1 MGNCARHENAVG
13 RFFPR
18 CAPRYTAPRCRGAAL
33 LTVFGMSRYAIYV
46 DVGYL
51 YAEGGRLLSGLRQPR
66 HAVHLDYDR
75 FVPFL
80 SDFVGSRQ
88 ARHELLRIY
97 WYDGARGAPTPA
109 QLAIGYRDQIKLRLG
124 LIDASGQQR
133 GVDALFVRD
142 LVMDA
147 HHRSISDA
155 WLVTGDDDLR
165 GGSLVAQELGVRVH
179 LIGLGDRDSHNQAR
193 SLLLDAD
200 SAHLWD
206 RQEVSQWMQVRASI
220 DDADPDDEEVE
231 PLYAKLPAGTD
242 LAEAALTM
250 ALDFSTSMDCE
261 ELEEIIESWS
271 VARQGIPPRYDKP
284 LIWRFVQQWPGEVG
298 PTEKRAVRSALIDAC
313 RKRLADLQAD

>member
-133 GVDALFVRD
+133 GVDALSIVRYNVDIPKPD
-142 LVMDA
+142 LIVFLDLEPKIVLDRIMKRDKGNLA
-147 HHRSISDA
+147 YEERDFSH
-155 WLVTGDDDLR
+155 VTR
-165 GGSLVAQELGVRVH
+165 VRENFLAIAALDPDIVV
-179 LIGLGDRDSHNQAR
+179 
-193 SLLLDAD
+193 LDATE
-200 SAHLWD
+200 SADTIERRILELHD
-206 RQEVSQWMQVRASI
+206 
-220 DDADPDDEEVE
+220 
-231 PLYAKLPAGTD
+231 
-242 LAEAALTM
+242 AAL
-250 ALDFSTSMDCE
+250 
-261 ELEEIIESWS
+261 
-271 VARQGIPPRYDKP
+271 VH
-284 LIWRFVQQWPGEVG
+284 
-298 PTEKRAVRSALIDAC
+298 
-313 RKRLADLQAD
+313 

>member
-1 MGNCARHENAVG
+1 
-13 RFFPR
+13 
-18 CAPRYTAPRCRGAAL
+18 
-33 LTVFGMSRYAIYV
+33 MSRYACYV

-51 YAEGGRLLSGLRQPR
+51 YAEGGRLLSGVRQPR

-75 FVPFL
+75 FLSFL
-80 SDFVGSRQ
+80 SEFVSSRQ
-88 ARHELLRIY
+88 PDHELLRIY

-109 QLAIGYRDQIKLRLG
+109 QLAIGYHDQIKLRLG
-124 LIDASGQQR
+124 LLDASGQQR

-147 HHRSISDA
+147 HHRNISDA

-179 LIGLGDRDSHNQAR
+179 LLGLGDRDNHNQAR

-200 SAHLWD
+200 TSNLWE
-206 RQEVSQWMQVRASI
+206 RSEVQQWMEVRASFE
-220 DDADPDDEEVE
+220 DSDSEEGAVE
-231 PLYAKLPAGTD
+231 PLYPKLPADSD
-242 LAEAALTM
+242 LNAAALEM

-284 LIWRFVQQWPGEVG
+284 LIWRFVQQWPGDVG
-298 PTEKRAVRSALIDAC
+298 AAEKRAVRSALIVAC
-313 RKRLADLQAD
+313 RKRLADLQDD

>member
-1 MGNCARHENAVG
+1 
-13 RFFPR
+13 
-18 CAPRYTAPRCRGAAL
+18 
-33 LTVFGMSRYAIYV
+33 MSSYAIYV

-51 YAEGGRLLSGLRQPR
+51 YAEGGRLLSGVRQPR
-66 HAVHLDYDR
+66 HAVDLDYDR
-75 FVPFL
+75 FLEFL
-80 SDFVGSRQ
+80 SQFVASRQ
-88 ARHELLRIY
+88 PQRDQLRIY

-147 HHRSISDA
+147 HHRNITDA

-165 GGSLVAQELGVRVH
+165 GGLLVAQELGVRIH
-179 LIGLGDRDSHNQAR
+179 LLGLGNRESHNQAR

-200 SAHLWD
+200 SSHLWERD
-206 RQEVSQWMQVRASI
+206 DVVHWMEVRASI
-220 DDADPDDEEVE
+220 GEADPDDGEEDAE
-231 PLYAKLPAGTD
+231 PLYPKLPTDSD
-242 LAEAALTM
+242 LAESALSI
-250 ALDFSTSMDCE
+250 ALDFSTSMDCD

-271 VARQGIPPRYDKP
+271 VARQGVPPRYDKP

-313 RKRLADLQAD
+313 RKRLADLQDD